1 MPENISTIA
10 QRSML
15 NAQRHKRALH
25 ALSHFI
31 LTILQGILDIVLY
44 NLSFAFIPLTF
55 EVRVFLSGT
64 MTACFVFGRLYGFRN
79 MELWDETIY
88 ILKASLLDILVNV
101 LYLYVNKFTVSF
113 SAVIICSSL
122 FIPLTIAGR
131 YLFRRALFRLGL
143 LSKSVIIIGAG
154 EAGEIFARNITSS
167 PFTIRRVLGFLD
179 DDPAKQGLS
188 VSGGP
193 VLGKLEDFTALQEKL
208 CADEAVI
215 AMPTVSRKR
224 LAEILNML
232 EERVPRVL
240 YIPDMYMLTTSTA
253 SIRNIDGM
261 PVISSSQGL
270 LSPVNVFI
278 KSVIDYVG
286 AIIALVIFSPV
297 MLWAAW
303 RIKRED
309 GGPVFFTQPRIG
321 RGLKPFRMCKFR
333 TMIPNAAEVL
343 EELLSKDENLRAEF
357 KRDFKLKNDPRITK
371 VGHILRNNSFDE
383 LPQLFNILRGEM
395 SLVGPRPIEPKEV
408 NDYYSPSEA
417 QTMFSTRPGITG
429 MWQVSGRSELD
440 VESRKGMNLYYVHNW
455 SVWLDIAILL
465 KTPLAVLSSKGAY

>member
-1 MPENISTIA
+1 
-10 QRSML
+10 
-15 NAQRHKRALH
+15 
-25 ALSHFI
+25 
-31 LTILQGILDIVLY
+31 
-44 NLSFAFIPLTF
+44 
-55 EVRVFLSGT
+55 

-113 SAVIICSSL
+113 SAVIVCSAV

-131 YLFRRALFRLGL
+131 YFFRSALFSLGL

-154 EAGEIFARNITSS
+154 EAGEIFARNVTGSAFS
-167 PFTIRRVLGFLD
+167 IRRVLGFLD
-179 DDPAKQGLS
+179 DDPAKQGLTI
-188 VSGGP
+188 SGCP
-193 VLGKLEDFTALQEKL
+193 VLGRLEDFREIQEKL

-278 KSVIDYVG
+278 KSMIDYVG
-286 AIIALVIFSPV
+286 AVIALVIFSPV
-297 MLWAAW
+297 MLWAAY

-309 GGPVFFTQPRIG
+309 GGNIFFTQPRIG

-371 VGHILRNNSFDE
+371 IGHILRNNSFDE

-429 MWQVSGRSELD
+429 MWQVSGRSELN

>member
-1 MPENISTIA
+1 M
-10 QRSML
+10 
-15 NAQRHKRALH
+15 
-25 ALSHFI
+25 
-31 LTILQGILDIVLY
+31 ILDIILY
-44 NLSFAFIPLTF
+44 SLSFALVTLTF
-55 EVRVFLSGT
+55 EVRVFLTGT
-64 MTACFVFGRLYGFRN
+64 MSVCFVFGKLYGFRN
-79 MELWDETIY
+79 MEFWDETIY
-88 ILKASLLDILVNV
+88 VLKASLLTLMVNV
-101 LYLYVNKFTVSF
+101 LYLYVNKFAVSF
-113 SAVIICSSL
+113 SAVIVYSAI
-122 FIPLTIAGR
+122 FIPLTLAGR
-131 YLFRRALFRLGL
+131 HFFRSMLFRLGL

-154 EAGEIFARNITSS
+154 NTGEIFARNITGS

-179 DDPAKQGLS
+179 DDSAKQGLTI
-188 VSGGP
+188 SGCP
-193 VLGKLEDFTALQEKL
+193 VLGRLEDFAALQEEL

-270 LSPVNVFI
+270 LNPVNVFI

-286 AIIALVIFSPV
+286 AIIALVVFSPI

-333 TMIPNAAEVL
+333 TMITNASEVL
-343 EELLSKDENLRAEF
+343 EELLSKDENLREEF

-371 VGHILRNNSFDE
+371 IGHILRNTSLDE
-383 LPQLFNILRGEM
+383 LPQLFNILKGEM

-408 NDYYSPSEA
+408 NDYYSPAEA
-417 QTMFSTRPGITG
+417 QTMFSTRPGISG

-465 KTPLAVLSSKGAY
+465 KTPVAVISHKGAY

>member
-1 MPENISTIA
+1 M
-10 QRSML
+10 
-15 NAQRHKRALH
+15 
-25 ALSHFI
+25 
-31 LTILQGILDIVLY
+31 ILDIILY
-44 NLSFAFIPLTF
+44 SLSFALVTLTF
-55 EVRVFLSGT
+55 EVRVFLTGT
-64 MTACFVFGRLYGFRN
+64 MSVCFVFGKLYGFRN
-79 MELWDETIY
+79 MEFWDETIY
-88 ILKASLLDILVNV
+88 VLKASLLTLMVNV
-101 LYLYVNKFTVSF
+101 LYLYVNKFAVSF
-113 SAVIICSSL
+113 SAVIVCSAI
-122 FIPLTIAGR
+122 FIPLTLAGR
-131 YLFRRALFRLGL
+131 HFFRSMLFRLGL
-143 LSKSVIIIGAG
+143 LSKSVIIIGT
-154 EAGEIFARNITSS
+154 GEIFARNITGS

-179 DDPAKQGLS
+179 DDSAKQGLTI
-188 VSGGP
+188 SGCP
-193 VLGKLEDFTALQEKL
+193 VLGKLEDFAALQEEL

-270 LSPVNVFI
+270 LNPMNVFI

-286 AIIALVIFSPV
+286 AVIALIIFSPV

-333 TMIPNAAEVL
+333 TMITNASEVL
-343 EELLSKDENLRAEF
+343 EELLSKDENLREEF

-371 VGHILRNNSFDE
+371 IGHILRNTSLDE
-383 LPQLFNILRGEM
+383 LPQLFNILKGEM

-408 NDYYSPSEA
+408 NDYYSSAEA
-417 QTMFSTRPGITG
+417 QTMFSTRPGISG

-465 KTPLAVLSSKGAY
+465 KTPVAVISHKGAY